1 MTMGSPGCRP
11 PFRLLRQLLL
21 LLVVARHRSLLRTGA
36 VAAAEAKFGCLFEDD
51 LCKTYEICVND
62 GVFGKCQ
69 RVPVIDVN
77 KYEVSPLTLQRLKIV
92 LEKLLHRGFTW
103 HDDYTQ
109 HIIARELSNLPK
121 AHDWHLET
129 FSSEDPD
136 SSRIS
141 KQGPDRNLEK
151 DVNFANFPQQYL
163 AYLDILSQSGAPNL
177 YSTINANK
185 PPFKVGNIPPR
196 TMINYMMQSSKGKT
210 PAVTYSVPAHSK
222 YIENFPARTF
232 SKSQMDT
239 LLLKPEEQLD
249 RKGLL
254 VALNAYITQK
264 LLAKNLDGRSSVSRT
279 KETSPYG
286 NRVKPLHIDHL
297 DGTISKE
304 KLGGFEMRP
313 QFLQRPAPGLV
324 SGSTQND
331 LKLPLT
337 PIDEIFIQDVLKDLK
352 KHHVDVDKLSPLELD
367 KMADIIAEAIQTVDA
382 TEEKS
387 NATGKAE
394 GERTETGVDAAGKSN
409 YEMGL
414 MNEGFHM
421 QDEGAWNIDAEAK
434 KEEDHLGSK
443 VTDFLSKNMVTENLP
458 RVYLS
463 KESFKT
469 EMKKS
474 EDLDLSSS
482 SEEVKVGIENVK
494 SETFSRELIA
504 EKKAESEPT
513 SKELTELHHW
523 IKNTWLQDE
532 SVYQATQEKMA
543 EGLKLDA
550 KSSKEEEYGYIVTE
564 KDPLSEEKGLD
575 FIKEVAGLL
584 KLQMTAF
591 ADINVLG
598 PAVTFKVHPNA
609 LGITT
614 ADVVRAAADNKG
626 MLEKD
631 TGLKILKIGME
642 KKSKL
647 ELLPHH
653 AQEEEDTTKFIIL
666 TLLSIACILG
676 VLMTSGVIYCFRHGS
691 HHKLKEK
698 LTSLGSDTSSDATAT
713 YQELCRQRM
722 AVKTSDHSEPLHAS
736 RINSISSQFSDG
748 PIPSPSTR
756 SSTSSWCE
764 EPVQSNMDI
773 STGHMILAYMEDH
786 LKNKNRLE
794 KEWEALCAYQ
804 AEPNATT
811 IAHKE
816 ENVQK
821 NRSQVVVAYDHCR
834 ICLKAENSHDN
845 SDYINASP
853 IMDHDPRNP
862 AYIAAQGALPS
873 TVTDFW
879 QMVWENG
886 CVVIV
891 MLTPLAENGVKQC
904 YHYWPDEGSN
914 LYHIYEVNLVS
925 EHIWCEDFLVRSFY
939 LKNLQSNETRTV
951 TQFHYLTWHDQQVPA
966 STRSLLDFR
975 RKINKCYRGRSC
987 PIIVHCSDG
996 AGRTGTYILIDM
1008 VLNKMAKGA
1017 KEIDIAATLEHLRD
1031 QRPGMVQTKEQFEF
1045 ALTAVAEEVNAIL
1058 KALPQ

>member
-1 MTMGSPGCRP
+1 MNMGSLGSRLPG
-11 PFRLLRQLLL
+11 RLLQQLLL
-21 LLVVARHRSLLRTGA
+21 LLLVARHRPLLRTGA
-36 VAAAEAKFGCLFEDD
+36 GAAAAAEAKFGCLFEDD

-62 GVFGKCQ
+62 GVFGECQ
-69 RVPVIDVN
+69 RVPVIEIN
-77 KYEVSPLTLQRLKIV
+77 KYEISPSTLHRLRIV

-109 HIIARELSNLPK
+109 HIIARELSDLPK
-121 AHDWHLET
+121 THDWHLET
-129 FSSEDPD
+129 SSSEDPED
-136 SSRIS
+136 STRIS
-141 KQGPDRNLEK
+141 KQKPDRNLEK
-151 DVNFANFPQQYL
+151 DVHFANSPQQYL
-163 AYLDILSQSGAPNL
+163 AYLDILSQSGAPKL

-185 PPFKVGNIPPR
+185 SSFKVGNIPPR
-196 TMINYMMQSSKGKT
+196 SLINYMMQNSKGKT
-210 PAVTYSVPAHSK
+210 PAMTYSVPVHSK
-222 YIENFPARTF
+222 YIENIPARIL

-239 LLLKPEEQLD
+239 FQPKPEEQLN
-249 RKGLL
+249 RKDLL
-254 VALNAYITQK
+254 MALNAYITQK
-264 LLAKNLDGRSSVSRT
+264 LSSKTLDGLSSVSRT
-279 KETSPYG
+279 KETSPYD
-286 NRVKPLHIDHL
+286 NRVKPLHTDQF
-297 DGTISKE
+297 DGIKSKE
-304 KLGGFEMRP
+304 KLGGFEMNP
-313 QFLQRPAPGLV
+313 QFPQRPVSGFV

-331 LKLPLT
+331 PKLSLT
-337 PIDEIFIQDVLKDLK
+337 PVDEIFIQNVLRDLR
-352 KHHVDVDKLSPLELD
+352 KHHVDIDKLSPLELD
-367 KMADIIAEAIQTVDA
+367 KMADVIAAAVQIVD
-382 TEEKS
+382 TNGEK
-387 NATGKAE
+387 NRATGKVE
-394 GERTETGVDAAGKSN
+394 GERTATEVDAEGESN
-409 YEMGL
+409 YETGE
-414 MNEGFHM
+414 NGGFHM
-421 QDEGAWNIDAEAK
+421 QDKGPWNIDAEVK
-434 KEEDHLGSK
+434 NEEDHLDSK
-443 VTDFLSKNMVTENLP
+443 VPDFLSRNLSKS
-458 RVYLS
+458 YLS
-463 KESFKT
+463 NESFKT

-474 EDLDLSSS
+474 NDLDLSSS
-482 SEEVKVGIENVK
+482 SEEVKAGFENVK
-494 SETFSRELIA
+494 SETFSRELITQ
-504 EKKAESEPT
+504 KKAEFEPS
-513 SKELTELHHW
+513 SKELSELHHW
-523 IKNTWLQDE
+523 IKNMWLQDE
-532 SVYQATQEKMA
+532 SIYEATQEKIR

-550 KSSKEEEYGYIVTE
+550 KSSKMEEYGYIMTE

-575 FIKEVAGLL
+575 LIKEVAGLL

-591 ADINVLG
+591 ADINMLG
-598 PAVTFKVHPNA
+598 PAVTFKVHPNT
-609 LGITT
+609 LGVTT
-614 ADVVRAAADNKG
+614 ADVVRIAADNKS

-642 KKSKL
+642 KKNKL

-653 AQEEEDTTKFIIL
+653 AQEEKDTTKFMIL
-666 TLLSIACILG
+666 TLLSITCILG
-676 VLMTSGVIYCFRHGS
+676 VLLTSGVIYCLRHGS

-698 LTSLGSDTSSDATAT
+698 LRSLGSDPSSDATAT

-722 AVKTSDHSEPLHAS
+722 AVKTSDCSEPLHAS

-773 STGHMILAYMEDH
+773 STGHIILTYMEDH
-786 LKNKNRLE
+786 LKTKNRLE

-811 IAHKE
+811 NAHKE
-816 ENVQK
+816 ENLQK
-821 NRSQVVVAYDHCR
+821 NRSQVIVAYDHCR

-862 AYIAAQGALPS
+862 AYIAAQGPLPS

-891 MLTPLAENGVKQC
+891 MLTPLTENGLKQC

-939 LKNLQSNETRTV
+939 LKNLQNNETRTV
-951 TQFHYLTWHDQQVPA
+951 TQFHYITWHDQQVPA

-987 PIIVHCSDG
+987 PIVVHCSDG

-1031 QRPGMVQTKEQFEF
+1031 QRPGMVQTKEQFDF

>member
-1 MTMGSPGCRP
+1 MTMGSLGSRLPG
-11 PFRLLRQLLL
+11 RLLQQLLL
-21 LLVVARHRSLLRTGA
+21 LLLVARHRPLLRTGA
-36 VAAAEAKFGCLFEDD
+36 GAAAAAEAKFGCLFEDD

-77 KYEVSPLTLQRLKIV
+77 KYEISPSALHRLKIV

-109 HIIARELSNLPK
+109 HIIARELSDLPK
-121 AHDWHLET
+121 THDWHLET
-129 FSSEDPD
+129 SSSKDLED
-136 SSRIS
+136 STRIS
-141 KQGPDRNLEK
+141 KQEPERNLEK
-151 DVNFANFPQQYL
+151 DVDFASSPQQYL
-163 AYLDILSQSGAPNL
+163 AYLDILSQSGVPNL

-185 PPFKVGNIPPR
+185 SPFKVGNIPPR
-196 TMINYMMQSSKGKT
+196 SMINYMMQNSKGKT
-210 PAVTYSVPAHSK
+210 PAMIYSVPVHSK
-222 YIENFPARTF
+222 YIESIPARTF
-232 SKSQMDT
+232 SKSQMDIFQ
-239 LLLKPEEQLD
+239 LKPEEQFD
-249 RKGLL
+249 RKDLL
-254 VALNAYITQK
+254 MTLNAYITQK
-264 LLAKNLDGRSSVSRT
+264 LSAKNLDGHSSVSRT
-279 KETSPYG
+279 KETSPYD
-286 NRVKPLHIDHL
+286 NRVKPLHIDQF
-297 DGTISKE
+297 DGIISKE
-304 KLGGFEMRP
+304 KLGGFEMKP
-313 QFLQRPAPGLV
+313 QILQRPVSGLV

-331 LKLPLT
+331 LKLSLT
-337 PIDEIFIQDVLKDLK
+337 PIDEIFIQDVLRELR

-367 KMADIIAEAIQTVDA
+367 KMADIIAEAVQIVD
-382 TEEKS
+382 TNGEKN
-387 NATGKAE
+387 NAAGKVE
-394 GERTETGVDAAGKSN
+394 GERTATGPDTEGKNNYETG
-409 YEMGL
+409 E
-414 MNEGFHM
+414 NEGFHV
-421 QDEGAWNIDAEAK
+421 QDKGPWNIEAEVK
-434 KEEDHLGSK
+434 SEEDNLDSK
-443 VTDFLSKNMVTENLP
+443 VPDFLSKNMVPENLSKS
-458 RVYLS
+458 YLS

-474 EDLDLSSS
+474 DDLDLSSS
-482 SEEVKVGIENVK
+482 SEEIKVGIENVK

-504 EKKAESEPT
+504 QKKAEFEPN
-513 SKELTELHHW
+513 SKELSELHQW
-523 IKNTWLQDE
+523 IKNMWLQDE
-532 SVYQATQEKMA
+532 SVYEATQEKIG

-550 KSSKEEEYGYIVTE
+550 KSSKVEEYGYIMTE

-575 FIKEVAGLL
+575 LIKEVAGLL

-591 ADINVLG
+591 ADINMLG
-598 PAVTFKVHPNA
+598 PAVTFKMYPNA
-609 LGITT
+609 LDITT
-614 ADVVRAAADNKG
+614 ADVVRVAADNKS
-626 MLEKD
+626 MLEKH

-642 KKSKL
+642 KKNKL
-647 ELLPHH
+647 EHLPHH
-653 AQEEEDTTKFIIL
+653 AQEEKDTTKFIIL
-666 TLLSIACILG
+666 SLLSIACILG

-698 LTSLGSDTSSDATAT
+698 LTNLGSDPSSDATAT

-722 AVKTSDHSEPLHAS
+722 AVKTSDCSEPLHAS

-773 STGHMILAYMEDH
+773 STGHIIL
-786 LKNKNRLE
+786 
-794 KEWEALCAYQ
+794 
-804 AEPNATT
+804 
-811 IAHKE
+811 
-816 ENVQK
+816 
-821 NRSQVVVAYDHCR
+821 
-834 ICLKAENSHDN
+834 
-845 SDYINASP
+845 
-853 IMDHDPRNP
+853 MDHDPRNP

-891 MLTPLAENGVKQC
+891 MLTPLTENGLKQC

-975 RKINKCYRGRSC
+975 RKINKCYKGRSC
-987 PIIVHCSDG
+987 PIVVHCSDG

>member
-1 MTMGSPGCRP
+1 MHCANCLCSARLVCFFSSAFCLPKLSGSV
-11 PFRLLRQLLL
+11 FLQLYF
-21 LLVVARHRSLLRTGA
+21 S
-36 VAAAEAKFGCLFEDD
+36 
-51 LCKTYEICVND
+51 
-62 GVFGKCQ
+62 
-69 RVPVIDVN
+69 
-77 KYEVSPLTLQRLKIV
+77 
-92 LEKLLHRGFTW
+92 GFTW

-121 AHDWHLET
+121 THDWHLET
-129 FSSEDPD
+129 FSSEDLED
-136 SSRIS
+136 STRIS
-141 KQGPDRNLEK
+141 KQAPDRNLEK
-151 DVNFANFPQQYL
+151 EVKFANSPRQYL
-163 AYLDILSQSGAPNL
+163 AYLDILSQSRAPNL

-185 PPFKVGNIPPR
+185 SPFKVGNIPPR
-196 TMINYMMQSSKGKT
+196 TMINYMMQNSNGKT
-210 PAVTYSVPAHSK
+210 PGMTYTVPVHSK
-222 YIENFPARTF
+222 YIENIPARTF

-239 LLLKPEEQLD
+239 FQLKPEEQLD
-249 RKGLL
+249 RNDLL
-254 VALNAYITQK
+254 MTLNAYITQK
-264 LLAKNLDGRSSVSRT
+264 LSAKNLDGRSSVSRT

-286 NRVKPLHIDHL
+286 NRAKPLHNDQF
-297 DGTISKE
+297 DGIMSKE
-304 KLGGFEMRP
+304 KLGSFEMKP
-313 QFLQRPAPGLV
+313 QFLQRPVSGLV
-324 SGSTQND
+324 SGSTKND
-331 LKLPLT
+331 LKLSLS
-337 PIDEIFIQDVLKDLK
+337 PIDEIFIQDVLRDLR
-352 KHHVDVDKLSPLELD
+352 KHRVDVDKLSPLELD
-367 KMADIIAEAIQTVDA
+367 KMADIIAEAVQIVD
-382 TEEKS
+382 TNEEKS
-387 NATGKAE
+387 NATGKVE
-394 GERTETGVDAAGKSN
+394 GERTATGVDGEGEYN
-409 YEMGL
+409 YEMGG
-414 MNEGFHM
+414 NEGFHVR
-421 QDEGAWNIDAEAK
+421 DKGAWNIAAEIK
-434 KEEDHLGSK
+434 KEEDHLDSK
-443 VTDFLSKNMVTENLP
+443 VPDFLSKNMVPENLP
-458 RVYLS
+458 RSYFS
-463 KESFKT
+463 KEPFKT

-474 EDLDLSSS
+474 DDLDLSSS

-494 SETFSRELIA
+494 SETFSRELTA
-504 EKKAESEPT
+504 QKKAESEPI
-513 SKELTELHHW
+513 SKELSELHHW
-523 IKNTWLQDE
+523 IKNMWLQDE
-532 SVYQATQEKMA
+532 SVYEAAQGKIG

-550 KSSKEEEYGYIVTE
+550 KSSKVEEYGYIMTE

-575 FIKEVAGLL
+575 LIKEVAGFLN
-584 KLQMTAF
+584 LQMTAF
-591 ADINVLG
+591 ADINILG

-614 ADVVRAAADNKG
+614 ADVVRIAADNKS

-631 TGLKILKIGME
+631 TGLEILKIGME
-642 KKSKL
+642 KKNKL
-647 ELLPHH
+647 ELLPHQ
-653 AQEEEDTTKFIIL
+653 AQEEKDTTKFIIL

-676 VLMTSGVIYCFRHGS
+676 VLMTSGVIYCLRHGS

-698 LTSLGSDTSSDATAT
+698 LTSLGSDPSSDATAT

-722 AVKTSDHSEPLHAS
+722 AVKTSDCSEPLHAS

-764 EPVQSNMDI
+764 EPVQFNMDI
-773 STGHMILAYMEDH
+773 STGHIILAYMEDH

-821 NRSQVVVAYDHCR
+821 NRCQVVVAYDHCR

-891 MLTPLAENGVKQC
+891 MLTPLTENGLKQC

>member
-1 MTMGSPGCRP
+1 MRWRG
-11 PFRLLRQLLL
+11 
-21 LLVVARHRSLLRTGA
+21 VW
-36 VAAAEAKFGCLFEDD
+36 LFLAD
-51 LCKTYEICVND
+51 
-62 GVFGKCQ
+62 
-69 RVPVIDVN
+69 R
-77 KYEVSPLTLQRLKIV
+77 RAW
-92 LEKLLHRGFTW
+92 FTW

-121 AHDWHLET
+121 THDWHLET
-129 FSSEDPD
+129 SSSEDPED
-136 SSRIS
+136 STRIS
-141 KQGPDRNLEK
+141 KQAPDMNLEK
-151 DVNFANFPQQYL
+151 DVSFANTPQQYL
-163 AYLDILSQSGAPNL
+163 TYLDILSQSGTPNL

-185 PPFKVGNIPPR
+185 SPFKVGNIPPR
-196 TMINYMMQSSKGKT
+196 SMINYMMQNSKGKT
-210 PAVTYSVPAHSK
+210 PAMTFSVPVHSK
-222 YIENFPARTF
+222 YIENIPARSF

-239 LLLKPEEQLD
+239 FQLKPEEKLD
-249 RKGLL
+249 RKDLL
-254 VALNAYITQK
+254 MTLNAYITQK
-264 LLAKNLDGRSSVSRT
+264 LSAKNLDGDSSVSRT
-279 KETSPYG
+279 KGIYPYD
-286 NRVKPLHIDHL
+286 NRVKPLHIDQF
-297 DGTISKE
+297 DGITSKE
-304 KLGGFEMRP
+304 KLAGFEMKP
-313 QFLQRPAPGLV
+313 QFLQRPVSGLV

-331 LKLPLT
+331 LKLSLT
-337 PIDEIFIQDVLKDLK
+337 PIDEIFIQDVLRDLK
-352 KHHVDVDKLSPLELD
+352 KHHVDVDKLSSLELD
-367 KMADIIAEAIQTVDA
+367 KMADIIAEAVQIVD
-382 TEEKS
+382 TNGEKN
-387 NATGKAE
+387 NAPGKVE
-394 GERTETGVDAAGKSN
+394 GERTATGVDAEGEKK
-409 YEMGL
+409 YEMGE
-414 MNEGFHM
+414 NEGFHM
-421 QDEGAWNIDAEAK
+421 RDKGAWNIDAEVK
-434 KEEDHLGSK
+434 KEEDHLDSK
-443 VTDFLSKNMVTENLP
+443 VPDFLSKNIVPENLS
-458 RVYLS
+458 RSYLS

-474 EDLDLSSS
+474 DDLDLLSS

-504 EKKAESEPT
+504 PQKAEFEPR
-513 SKELTELHHW
+513 SKEPSELHHW
-523 IKNTWLQDE
+523 IKNMWLQDE
-532 SVYQATQEKMA
+532 SVYEATQEKIG

-550 KSSKEEEYGYIVTE
+550 KSSKVEEYGYIMTK

-575 FIKEVAGLL
+575 LIKEVAGLL

-591 ADINVLG
+591 ADINMLG
-598 PAVTFKVHPNA
+598 PAVTFKVHPND

-614 ADVVRAAADNKG
+614 ADVVRIAADNKSV
-626 MLEKD
+626 LEKD
-631 TGLKILKIGME
+631 TGLEILKIGME
-642 KKSKL
+642 KKNKL
-647 ELLPHH
+647 ELLLHH
-653 AQEEEDTTKFIIL
+653 AQEEKDTTKFIIL

-676 VLMTSGVIYCFRHGS
+676 VLMTSGVIYCLRHGS

-698 LTSLGSDTSSDATAT
+698 LISLGSDPSSDATAT

-722 AVKTSDHSEPLHAS
+722 AVKTSDCSEPLHAS

-756 SSTSSWCE
+756 SSTSSWYE

-821 NRSQVVVAYDHCR
+821 NRSQVILAYDHCR

-862 AYIAAQGALPS
+862 AYIAAQGPLPS

-891 MLTPLAENGVKQC
+891 LLTPLTENGLKQC

-987 PIIVHCSDG
+987 PIVVHCSDG

-1008 VLNKMAKGA
+1008 VLNKMVKGA